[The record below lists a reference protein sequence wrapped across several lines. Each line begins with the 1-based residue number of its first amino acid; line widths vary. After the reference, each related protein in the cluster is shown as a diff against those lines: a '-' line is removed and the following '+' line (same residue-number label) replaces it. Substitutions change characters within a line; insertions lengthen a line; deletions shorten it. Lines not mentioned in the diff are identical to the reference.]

1 MKFME
6 HDDLNLLENLQITKK
21 MEGWNL
27 ILDDKCTNNE
37 LTDVQNVNMP
47 NLKKDAVSKLDVYIY
62 SAFLPPGY
70 H

>member
-6 HDDLNLLENLQITKK
+6 YDDLHLLDELQITKK

-37 LTDVQNVNMP
+37 LTDV
-47 NLKKDAVSKLDVYIY
+47 
-62 SAFLPPGY
+62 
-70 H
+70 